1 MYVVNDGESMG
12 NIIGTV
18 FPGWFV
24 DDVFPHIF
32 QAPGSLFGIDFGVAI
47 MEGPNAGMVETRWI
61 RLSCLKLY
69 FDQKKGGSDGIFCH
83 HSPWLPR

>member
-32 QAPGSLFGIDFGVAI
+32 QAPGSLFGIDFG
-47 MEGPNAGMVETRWI
+47 
-61 RLSCLKLY
+61 LL
-69 FDQKKGGSDGIFCH
+69 
-83 HSPWLPR
+83 